1 MDLIQVQESIESEER
16 ELLLVLKMQTPG
28 QTLDKEMRI
37 LVTHLLKRETSQI
50 QESPVILWHNL
61 RKFMEAQ
68 NLIHRENTNKK
79 REIL

>member
-16 ELLLVLKMQTPG
+16 ELLLDLKMQTPG

-37 LVTHLLKRETSQI
+37 LVIHLLKRETSQI
-50 QESPVILWHNL
+50 QESSVILWHNL
-61 RKFMEAQ
+61 RRFMETP
-68 NLIHRENTNKK
+68 NLIHLANTNKK